1 MKTTKRKRVSA
12 PAVEAA
18 SEKAKAPAAKAA
30 AAQPTATQ
38 PTATSASTITLAS
51 HCSVKD
57 AAALK
62 DSLCRFVG
70 ESGAVILDVRSLER
84 VDTATIQLLCAFVRA
99 RSERNGKVEWLGDSA
114 ALAEAARLLGVGSL
128 LALPTD
134 STGAR
139 A

>member
-18 SEKAKAPAAKAA
+18 SGKAKAPAADA
-30 AAQPTATQ
+30 AAQPTAT
-38 PTATSASTITLAS
+38 PASTIALAS

-70 ESGAVILDVRSLER
+70 ASGAVILDVRSLER
-84 VDTATIQLLCAFVRA
+84 IDTATVQLLCAFVRA
-99 RSERNGKVEWLGDSA
+99 RGERNEKVEWLGDST
-114 ALAEAARLLGVGSL
+114 ALTEAARLLGVGSL

-134 STGAR
+134 STGAH